1 MKRCTEY
8 GTIFLFG
15 GGMYCLLE
23 VMWRGFTHWSMAW
36 VGGLCV
42 LYIYYIEARSWAL
55 LSKMVLSGLG
65 ITAIEGLAGIV
76 FNVILKMNVWD
87 YSDLF
92 LNLYGQICLWF
103 ALLWMLLSPPA
114 MWILSFMR
122 RYILG

>member
-1 MKRCTEY
+1 
-8 GTIFLFG
+8 
-15 GGMYCLLE
+15 
-23 VMWRGFTHWSMAW
+23 MWRGFTHWSMAW

-103 ALLWMLLSPPA
+103 ALLWMLLSLPA